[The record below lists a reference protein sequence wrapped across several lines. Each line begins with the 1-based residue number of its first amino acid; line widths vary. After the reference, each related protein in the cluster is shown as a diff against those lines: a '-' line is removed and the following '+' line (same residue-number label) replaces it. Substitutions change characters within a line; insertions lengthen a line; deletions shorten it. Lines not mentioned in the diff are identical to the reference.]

1 MIESW
6 LAVIPSTAATMTSP
20 YSAGAMKR
28 VMISVPTRP
37 IAREPMPEE
46 MVHKAPRTVSR
57 TSDTV
62 QGTRTESPARI
73 TMSCSGLLPDKMS
86 S

>member
-1 MIESW
+1 MMDSW
-6 LAVIPSTAATMTSP
+6 LAVMPSTAATITSP

-28 VMISVPTRP
+28 VMISVPSKP
-37 IAREPMPEE
+37 MAREPMPDEI
-46 MVHKAPRTVSR
+46 VHNAPRTVSR

-73 TMSCSGLLPDKMS
+73 TMSCSGLRPDKMS